1 VFISYYRGVKA
12 QRALGPRSE
21 QPKPVP
27 LTELAL
33 AAKQGDSRANA
44 ELWER
49 CTAMAT
55 RMARC
60 WTGNGADI
68 EDLSQE
74 ALLRALE
81 SYSELREPAALI
93 GWLQV
98 VLQRSMN
105 RDVRSVRRKRP
116 LMTGG
121 SDPEALQ
128 SSDALP
134 DVRVDLRLMLARLE
148 RMPEEER
155 RCLWLRR
162 AEGFRIE
169 EIANETALSVSTIQR
184 RLRVAERRLAKRWCG

>member
-1 VFISYYRGVKA
+1 MFVSYYRRVKA
-12 QRALGPRSE
+12 QRATGRRSE
-21 QPKPVP
+21 QPQVP
-27 LTELAL
+27 LTELAV

-44 ELWER
+44 ELWAR
-49 CTAMAT
+49 CTVMAT

-81 SYSELREPAALI
+81 SFSELREPTALI

-98 VLQRSMN
+98 VLRRSMN

-121 SDPEALQ
+121 SDPEVLQ
-128 SSDALP
+128 SSDAMP
-134 DVRVDLRLMLARLE
+134 DVCVDLRLMMARLE

-169 EIANETALSVSTIQR
+169 EIADETALSVSTIQR

>member
-1 VFISYYRGVKA
+1 
-12 QRALGPRSE
+12 
-21 QPKPVP
+21 
-27 LTELAL
+27 
-33 AAKQGDSRANA
+33 
-44 ELWER
+44 
-49 CTAMAT
+49 MAT
-55 RMARC
+55 RMARG

-68 EDLSQE
+68 DDLSQE
-74 ALLRALE
+74 ALLCALE
-81 SYSELREPAALI
+81 SFSELREPSALI

-98 VLQRSMN
+98 VLRRSMN
-105 RDVRSVRRKRP
+105 RDVRGVRRKRA

-121 SDPEALQ
+121 SDPDVLEAR
-128 SSDALP
+128 DALP

-155 RCLWLRR
+155 QCLWLRR

>member
-1 VFISYYRGVKA
+1 MKA
-12 QRALGPRSE
+12 QRAPGRRSE
-21 QPKPVP
+21 QTKLVP
-27 LTELAL
+27 LTELAV
-33 AAKQGDSRANA
+33 AAKHGDSRANA
-44 ELWER
+44 ELWSR
-49 CTAMAT
+49 CTVMAT

-60 WTGNGADI
+60 WTGNGADVD
-68 EDLSQE
+68 DLSQE
-74 ALLRALE
+74 ALLCALE
-81 SYSELREPAALI
+81 SFSELREPSALI

-98 VLQRSMN
+98 VLRRSMN

-121 SDPEALQ
+121 SDPEVLEAR
-128 SSDALP
+128 DALP
-134 DVRVDLRLMLARLE
+134 DVRVDLRLMMARLE

-155 RCLWLRR
+155 QCLWLRR